1 MTCQDLIISFST
13 SRKQAMPKIDVAN
26 VPERRGSNYPS
37 PFAELAG
44 QRVRKALG
52 NAGGLKDFGVNLT
65 ELPPGAWS
73 SQRHWHTCEDE
84 FVFVLAGELTMVTDA
99 GEQVLRAED
108 CAAFPKNVADG
119 HHLINRSDA
128 LATYLEIG
136 IRADTDSCHYPD
148 IDLHCEVDGNYTH
161 KDGSAY

>member
-108 CAAFPKNVADG
+108 CAAFPKNVA
-119 HHLINRSDA
+119 
-128 LATYLEIG
+128 G
-136 IRADTDSCHYPD
+136 IT
-148 IDLHCEVDGNYTH
+148 
-161 KDGSAY
+161 

>member
-1 MTCQDLIISFST
+1 MPRIDLAT
-13 SRKQAMPKIDVAN
+13 

-52 NAGGLKDFGVNLT
+52 NAGGLNDFGVNLT

-73 SQRHWHTCEDE
+73 SQRHWHTREDE
-84 FVFVLAGELTMVTDA
+84 FIYVLSGEVMLVTDA
-99 GEQVLRAED
+99 GEQLLRAGD

-119 HHLINRSDA
+119 HHLINRGDTT
-128 LATYLEIG
+128 ATYLEIG
-136 IRADTDSCHYPD
+136 TRAEADICHYPD
-148 IDLHCEVDGNYTH
+148 IDLHCGADGQYSH

>member
-1 MTCQDLIISFST
+1 LRRVSE
-13 SRKQAMPKIDVAN
+13 
-26 VPERRGSNYPS
+26 ERG
-37 PFAELAG
+37 
-44 QRVRKALG
+44 
-52 NAGGLKDFGVNLT
+52 
-65 ELPPGAWS
+65 
-73 SQRHWHTCEDE
+73 
-84 FVFVLAGELTMVTDA
+84 
-99 GEQVLRAED
+99 
-108 CAAFPKNVADG
+108 G